1 MSFKFFLKSICSTYF
16 IIVTLVNLAAFVMG
30 SIYRSEERFGYDA
43 FLAPLLY
50 AFLGVLPICV
60 MYSKKELTLA
70 QVLIRKLL
78 QLLLLEGLLIGFVFG
93 YGEFPKDNT
102 VQMVSFAL
110 TVFVVFLLVH
120 VISFVLDVQQ
130 ARQMTLDLL
139 DYQNREQVSNPE
151 SSARIK

>member
-1 MSFKFFLKSICSTYF
+1 MSFKSFLKSICSTYF
-16 IIVTLVNLAAFVMG
+16 IIVTLVNLATFVMG
-30 SIYRSEERFGYDA
+30 SIYRPEERFGYDA
-43 FLAPLLY
+43 FLVPLLY

-60 MYSKKELTLA
+60 MYSKKELTLV

-78 QLLLLEGLLIGFVFG
+78 QLILLEGLLIGFVFG
-93 YGEFPKDNT
+93 YGDFSKDNI
-102 VQMVSFAL
+102 VQMVSFAV

-139 DYQNREQVSNPE
+139 EYQNRE
-151 SSARIK
+151 